1 MKSYT
6 VKRIAQ
12 ELNIDRAQAYTIR
25 QIVRGELNREAL
37 YALSP
42 RVEKWAE
49 QECYNRPSLREVAM
63 ETIND
68 IMRAHGIESIEKPD
82 AHGDGRYSDYID
94 YINTGDTYS
103 TTILRDGSRYWIGT
117 YGDTTEKLERTAA
130 HY

>member
-1 MKSYT
+1 
-6 VKRIAQ
+6 
-12 ELNIDRAQAYTIR
+12 
-25 QIVRGELNREAL
+25 
-37 YALSP
+37 
-42 RVEKWAE
+42 
-49 QECYNRPSLREVAM
+49 M